1 MVWPPTKDFT
11 DFIASL
17 VENSEL
23 CFDPKITDTV
33 SGADE
38 ESRYA
43 GHCLLWARTSAL
55 GIGEIKLKA
64 LVNMHLR
71 FDGFLGFPG
80 GFIEHNE
87 TIIDGVS
94 REVQEEMAFNQSM
107 LKLTTNDFVCRTTI
121 PYQKSGTNF
130 KKMNLFFFSKE
141 ISEDDFIQMEENSKK
156 AEHFGSEILGIIR
169 VPVYFWREKGG
180 FPTFL
185 TNAFACTAKPQLL
198 LALYKNGILT
208 KEEIMESYK
217 LLHQK

>member
-1 MVWPPTKDFT
+1 
-11 DFIASL
+11 
-17 VENSEL
+17 
-23 CFDPKITDTV
+23 
-33 SGADE
+33 
-38 ESRYA
+38 
-43 GHCLLWARTSAL
+43 
-55 GIGEIKLKA
+55 
-64 LVNMHLR
+64 MHLR

-87 TIIDGVS
+87 KIIDGVS
-94 REVQEEMAFNQSM
+94 REVQEEMAFNPSM
-107 LKLTTNDFVCRTTI
+107 LKLTSDDFVCRTTI
-121 PYQKSGTNF
+121 PYQKPGTSF

-169 VPVYFWREKGG
+169 VPVYFWKEKGG

-185 TNAFACTAKPQLL
+185 TNAFPCTAKPQLL

>member
-1 MVWPPTKDFT
+1 MDGP
-11 DFIASL
+11 
-17 VENSEL
+17 
-23 CFDPKITDTV
+23 
-33 SGADE
+33 
-38 ESRYA
+38 
-43 GHCLLWARTSAL
+43 LWFFFFQ
-55 GIGEIKLKA
+55 
-64 LVNMHLR
+64 MHLR

-80 GFIEHNE
+80 GFIEQNE

-208 KEEIMESYK
+208 KEEIVESYK